1 MYFILHVR
9 RYILETEEY
18 IIPILDY
25 IKEYYMEYNSVVY
38 LLKYQMRSIMETQK
52 VMLMKLI

>member
-25 IKEYYMEYNSVVY
+25 IKENYIEYNNAVF
-38 LLKYQMRSIMETQK
+38 LLKYQMRSMMETQK